1 MSRLRGGK
9 IPELAGPI
17 IVQVMWQ
24 WSLQIQHGRH
34 KLYWQLL
41 TMFSRPIRHQLPYV
55 LHQLPEW
62 SDLCC
67 GLRLIKRLRS
77 STTATVLQLQL
88 VQ

>member
-34 KLYWQLL
+34 KLKQLL

-55 LHQLPEW
+55 LQQLPEW

-77 STTATVLQLQL
+77 STTATVLELQL
-88 VQ
+88 VR

>member
-1 MSRLRGGK
+1 MPSRK

-34 KLYWQLL
+34 KLKQLL
-41 TMFSRPIRHQLPYV
+41 TMFSRPIRQQLPDV

-67 GLRLIKRLRS
+67 GLRLIKRLRHT
-77 STTATVLQLQL
+77 TTATVL
-88 VQ
+88 